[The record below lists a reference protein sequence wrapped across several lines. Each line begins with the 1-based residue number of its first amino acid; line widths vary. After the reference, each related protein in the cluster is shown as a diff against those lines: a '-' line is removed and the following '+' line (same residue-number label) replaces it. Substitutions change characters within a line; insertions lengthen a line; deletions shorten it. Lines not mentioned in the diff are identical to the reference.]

1 MKAVVQRVAG
11 GKVTVDGNEVGAIN
25 KGLMVLLGVSN
36 SDTDAE
42 LCYLAD
48 KIINL
53 RIFEDEAGKMNLS
66 LSEIGGELMVISQFT
81 LYGNC
86 KKGRR
91 PSFIKA
97 GEPAHAEKLYKE
109 FIDKT
114 KELGVSK
121 VAQGVFGGDMKIDIR
136 CDGPITILLDTEEL
150 MPKKQPEGE

>member
-1 MKAVVQRVAG
+1 
-11 GKVTVDGNEVGAIN
+11 
-25 KGLMVLLGVSN
+25 
-36 SDTDAE
+36 
-42 LCYLAD
+42 
-48 KIINL
+48 
-53 RIFEDEAGKMNLS
+53 
-66 LSEIGGELMVISQFT
+66 SQFT